1 MLKTSLLKDEVVKAD
16 FETNVFGRRVIEL
29 SKIHSL

>member
-1 MLKTSLLKDEVVKAD
+1 MLKTSLLKDKVTKAD
-16 FETNVFGRRVIEL
+16 FETNVFSRRVMEL